1 MMKVTQTQIARVVG
15 AAVEP
20 VSNLNFQIQ
29 APCENKQN
37 KHEMFE
43 GLEF

>member
-1 MMKVTQTQIARVVG
+1 MMKVTLTQIAGVLG

-20 VSNLNFQIQ
+20 VSNSNFQIQ
-29 APCENKQN
+29 APCEYEQN